1 MAFSEQ
7 SSGIERVERPQ
18 WEKEI
23 LVTEAQ
29 HLPATQELPVTLIR
43 SYKGWSRKDLLELW
57 HFRELI
63 FFLTWRDIKVRYK
76 QSILGAGWAILKP
89 LISMIVFYIIFSRLA
104 KIPTDGAPGPVFYF
118 AGLLPWV
125 LFQDGVTKASGSLVT
140 GSNLITKVYFP
151 RVAIPL
157 SSVLAGLLDFGLA
170 FLVLVGLMV
179 FYGVTPTPSVWTL
192 PIFLVLAMVTAVGV
206 GLWLSALNVT
216 YRDVGYIT
224 PFILLAW
231 LYASPVVYS
240 STLIPEGGWQL
251 LYALNP
257 MAGVV
262 QGFRWAMLGVGAP
275 PSGFLAISAAVALML
290 LISGFLYFRRVE
302 RTFADVV

>member
-1 MAFSEQ
+1 M
-7 SSGIERVERPQ
+7 
-18 WEKEI
+18 
-23 LVTEAQ
+23 TEAQ
-29 HLPATQELPVTLIR
+29 RLPAAQELPVTLIR

-57 HFRELI
+57 QYRELI

-125 LFQDGVTKASGSLVT
+125 LFQDGVTKASASLVT

-179 FYGVTPTPSVWTL
+179 FYRVTPTPSVWTL
-192 PIFLVLAMVTAVGV
+192 PIFLLLALVTAVGV
-206 GLWLSALNVT
+206 GLWLSALNVS

-240 STLIPEGGWQL
+240 TTLIPEGGWQL

-262 QGFRWAMLGVGAP
+262 QGFRWAILGVGAP